1 MEECLFFYLQQ
12 QNNGTEL
19 IVFLQHREIDKLK
32 WDACIGNANNS
43 FIYGYSW
50 YLDIVSPGWNALV
63 LNDYDA
69 VMPLPTA
76 KKIFTVAYQPFFAQQ
91 LGIFHQKTMDV
102 FHITDFI
109 DKIPAEYKYINICL
123 NENNGSG
130 HPSTS
135 EKTNYILY
143 LHQSYEDTF
152 KIFSDH
158 CKRNIK
164 RAGKEGLTMQPCAP
178 SEVVD
183 FYIAHKGKNTTNI
196 KPAHY
201 EVLRRVLQE
210 TGNKNMLRCC
220 KVVNS
225 DGHTL
230 ACAAF
235 YLQPNRLIYQIGTAS
250 EEGRDKR
257 ALYFLFSEMIREYCN
272 RDMMLDF
279 EGSQIQSIARFFSGF
294 GSLCMPYYRLV
305 INRLPWPFSWLKN

>member
-1 MEECLFFYLQQ
+1 M
-12 QNNGTEL
+12 
-19 IVFLQHREIDKLK
+19 IAFLRNQEIDKLK
-32 WDACIGNANNS
+32 WDACISNANNS

-50 YLDIVSPGWNALV
+50 YLDIVAPGWNALV

-91 LGIFHQKTMDV
+91 LGIFHQKTLDV
-102 FHITDFI
+102 FHISDFI

-130 HPSTS
+130 HPAAS
-135 EKTNYILY
+135 EKNNYILY

-152 KIFSDH
+152 KTFSDH

-164 RAGKEGLTMQPCAP
+164 RSGKEQLTLLSCEP

-183 FYIAHKGKNTTNI
+183 FYIRHKAMNTEDI

-201 EVLRRVLQE
+201 EVLRNVLEE
-210 TGNKNMLRCC
+210 TKRRNMLRCC
-220 KVVNS
+220 KVINAQG
-225 DGHTL
+225 DML

-235 YLQPNRLIYQIGTAS
+235 YIQPNRIIYQIGTAS
-250 EEGRDKR
+250 AEGRESR
-257 ALYFLFSEMIREYCN
+257 ALYFLFSEIIKEYCGN
-272 RDMMLDF
+272 DLMLDF
-279 EGSQIQSIARFFSGF
+279 EGSQIQGIARFFAGF

-305 INRLPWPFSWLKN
+305 INRLPWPFNWLKN